1 MTREEADKQAD
12 KIFQDLLQKHY
23 EIIDEAKK
31 NGTWQKGLDS
41 NNGLFRQVDDEA
53 REKLRILASMIDE

>member
-12 KIFQDLLQKHY
+12 KIFQDLLRKHHQ
-23 EIIDEAKK
+23 IIEEAKR
-31 NGTWQKGLDS
+31 NGTWQRGLDA
-41 NNGLFRQVDDEA
+41 NNGLFKQVDEEA